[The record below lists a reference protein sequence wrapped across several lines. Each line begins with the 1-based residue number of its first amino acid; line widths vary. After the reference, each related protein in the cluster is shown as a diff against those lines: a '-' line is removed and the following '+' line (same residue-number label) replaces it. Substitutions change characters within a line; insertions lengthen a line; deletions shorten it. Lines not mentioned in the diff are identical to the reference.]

1 MNLINRKKDNIIP
14 IVKSL
19 RPIKDLYSKQN
30 KDYDK
35 YFHGSCLKDFVKQIN
50 SQKKADY
57 ILDPGE
63 NINEYDDKNKD
74 SGIDFKNALNY
85 FRELSK
91 LKKLP
96 FSKLNKVIIKS
107 KRYNSEENKK
117 NKKKKNKSN
126 KLNKRRRKI
135 INLVKIKNNADADI
149 TLDPGKY
156 NPNYNYIKRRYPCA
170 FFGKVKKDDN
180 SLSQSKLDNSEEKDN
195 ENDKKDNKDLNKDK
209 EEKKVDSKNNKNDN
223 KKIDKN
229 KKKLFISFSNKD
241 TNFKDKKNDTKD
253 KQIKFK
259 LIKNKNKKNEENE
272 KNKKDPNQK
281 LKYINGRKQETVN
294 SSLKDATVSSW
305 YNTNEF
311 DKNKKMKKSRT
322 QFYGT
327 QTMFR
332 NNKIRFMDKLS
343 SEDNVKCTVMF
354 DKMQGREK
362 PTNFSQGK
370 KEALRVSYNP
380 NYNFIMP
387 HVPTTIFKS
396 QRKYEEIKKYMTN
409 KIIRS
414 YRYNSEN
421 YFVFLYNKKIEDKKE
436 EKREQILLN

>member
-1 MNLINRKKDNIIP
+1 MYLINRTKDNIIP

-19 RPIKDLYSKQN
+19 RPIKYLYSKQN
-30 KDYDK
+30 KEYDK

-209 EEKKVDSKNNKNDN
+209 EEKNGDSKNNKNDN

-229 KKKLFISFSNKD
+229 KKKLIMSFSTKD
-241 TNFKDKKNDTKD
+241 TNIKDKKNDTKD

-259 LIKNKNKKNEENE
+259 LIKNKNKKSEEN
-272 KNKKDPNQK
+272 KRDPNQK

>member
-135 INLVKIKNNADADI
+135 INLVRIKNNADADI

-241 TNFKDKKNDTKD
+241 TNFKDKKNDSKD

-259 LIKNKNKKNEENE
+259 LI
-272 KNKKDPNQK
+272 
-281 LKYINGRKQETVN
+281 I
-294 SSLKDATVSSW
+294 S
-305 YNTNEF
+305 
-311 DKNKKMKKSRT
+311 
-322 QFYGT
+322 
-327 QTMFR
+327 
-332 NNKIRFMDKLS
+332 
-343 SEDNVKCTVMF
+343 
-354 DKMQGREK
+354 
-362 PTNFSQGK
+362 
-370 KEALRVSYNP
+370 
-380 NYNFIMP
+380 
-387 HVPTTIFKS
+387 
-396 QRKYEEIKKYMTN
+396 
-409 KIIRS
+409 
-414 YRYNSEN
+414 
-421 YFVFLYNKKIEDKKE
+421 
-436 EKREQILLN
+436 

>member
-135 INLVKIKNNADADI
+135 INLVRIKNNADADI

-195 ENDKKDNKDLNKDK
+195 ENDKKDNKDLNKDN
-209 EEKKVDSKNNKNDN
+209 EEKNSDGKNNKNDN

-229 KKKLFISFSNKD
+229 KKKLIMSFSSKD
-241 TNFKDKKNDTKD
+241 TNIKDKKNDTKD

-259 LIKNKNKKNEENE
+259 LIKNKNKKSEEN
-272 KNKKDPNQK
+272 KRDPNQK

-294 SSLKDATVSSW
+294 SSFKDATVSSW

-370 KEALRVSYNP
+370 KEALRVSYDP

>member
-209 EEKKVDSKNNKNDN
+209 EEKNSDGKNNKNDN

-229 KKKLFISFSNKD
+229 KKKLIMSFSSKD
-241 TNFKDKKNDTKD
+241 TNIKDKKNDTKD

-259 LIKNKNKKNEENE
+259 LIKNKNKKNEES
-272 KNKKDPNQK
+272 KRDPNQK

-294 SSLKDATVSSW
+294 SSFKDATVSSW

-370 KEALRVSYNP
+370 KEALRVSYDP

-387 HVPTTIFKS
+387 HVPTTIFKY

>member
-1 MNLINRKKDNIIP
+1 M
-14 IVKSL
+14 S
-19 RPIKDLYSKQN
+19 
-30 KDYDK
+30 
-35 YFHGSCLKDFVKQIN
+35 
-50 SQKKADY
+50 
-57 ILDPGE
+57 
-63 NINEYDDKNKD
+63 
-74 SGIDFKNALNY
+74 
-85 FRELSK
+85 
-91 LKKLP
+91 
-96 FSKLNKVIIKS
+96 FSK
-107 KRYNSEENKK
+107 
-117 NKKKKNKSN
+117 
-126 KLNKRRRKI
+126 
-135 INLVKIKNNADADI
+135 
-149 TLDPGKY
+149 
-156 NPNYNYIKRRYPCA
+156 
-170 FFGKVKKDDN
+170 
-180 SLSQSKLDNSEEKDN
+180 
-195 ENDKKDNKDLNKDK
+195 
-209 EEKKVDSKNNKNDN
+209 
-223 KKIDKN
+223 
-229 KKKLFISFSNKD
+229 KD
-241 TNFKDKKNDTKD
+241 TNIKDKKNDTKD

-259 LIKNKNKKNEENE
+259 LIKNKNKKNEEN
-272 KNKKDPNQK
+272 KRDPNQK

-294 SSLKDATVSSW
+294 SSFKDATVSSW